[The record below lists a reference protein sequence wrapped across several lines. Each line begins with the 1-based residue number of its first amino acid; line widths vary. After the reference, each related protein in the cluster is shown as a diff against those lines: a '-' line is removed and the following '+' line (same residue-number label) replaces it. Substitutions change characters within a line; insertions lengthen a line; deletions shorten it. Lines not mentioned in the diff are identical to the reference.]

1 MFGEQRRMEWNFL
14 KPSSFLNTIAAYSI
28 DGLTSLFYVIAFMYI
43 ILRRNEI
50 VPEIVSSAVLFFI

>member
-28 DGLTSLFYVIAFMYI
+28 NGLTSLFLGHCIHVHNFT
-43 ILRRNEI
+43 
-50 VPEIVSSAVLFFI
+50 PK